1 MIKYA
6 DLGLDL
12 QLNEIVMAGSH
23 DAAITS
29 GPDNAQTQSKDI
41 LGQAIAGVRFFD
53 IRIAA
58 QTISGAGGAKQAQL
72 TAFHAPGLTTE
83 TKTRFSSDLG
93 RNVSIERSKLKGDSS
108 GAAWGL
114 GLTKILQDAKAF
126 VESGVYDTEFLI
138 LKFDKCTNWDLIA
151 ETCRTVLGTAIYTGG
166 GNLNTKTLGDL
177 SGKVVCAFMT
187 PGYSSLKLPGQKV
200 GITHIKNLYKPPA
213 GYESDFDG
221 LQYWGAGGTQINN
234 SGFEGKIQE
243 NIATQTK
250 IMKSASTG
258 VGDKK
263 TTFTRKVKTP
273 GCSAA
278 DPNAIGMMYWTTTG
292 VFKSIKARN
301 EMMWDD
307 NHVAGLKSIWKSGFE
322 EYIKNALPDNV
333 DAMSFSSGGTLK
345 LFMPNI
351 VMIDF
356 AAMDKCEHI
365 HKLNTLAATKL
376 VKICQKLD
384 IHGGRNSG

>member
-29 GPDNAQTQSKDI
+29 GPDNAQTQSQDI

-58 QTISGAGGAKQAQL
+58 QTVLGGGGAKQAQL
-72 TAFHAPGLTTE
+72 TAFHAPGLKTE

-108 GAAWGL
+108 GAAWGM

-126 VESGVYDTEFLI
+126 VELGVYSSEFLI

-151 ETCRTVLGTAIYTGG
+151 ETCRAVLGNAIYSDG
-166 GNLNTKTLGDL
+166 GNINTKTLDDL
-177 SGKVVCAFMT
+177 QGKVICAFMT
-187 PGYSSLKLPGQKV
+187 SGYSSLKLPGQKV
-200 GITHIKNLYKPPA
+200 GIAHIKNLYKPPA
-213 GYESDFDG
+213 GYESDFEG
-221 LQYWGAGGTQINN
+221 LQYWGAGGTKINS
-234 SGFEGKIQE
+234 SGFESKISE
-243 NIATQTK
+243 NISTQK
-250 IMKSASTG
+250 KVLKSAATG
-258 VGDKK
+258 VADKK
-263 TTFTRKVKTP
+263 KTFSKKVKTP

-278 DPNAIGMMYWTTTG
+278 NPNAVGMMYWTTTG
-292 VFKSIKARN
+292 VFKSIKDRN
-301 EMMWDD
+301 AMMWDD
-307 NHVAGLKSIWKSGFE
+307 AHIGGLDTIWKSGFE
-322 EYIKNALPDNV
+322 EYISNALPDSV
-333 DAMSFSSGGTLK
+333 DGMSFSSGGTLK

-356 AAMDKCEHI
+356 SDTAKCEHI
-365 HKLNTLAATKL
+365 YSLNTLAATSL
-376 VKICQKLD
+376 VKVCQKLD
-384 IHGGRNSG
+384 IHGGRNSA